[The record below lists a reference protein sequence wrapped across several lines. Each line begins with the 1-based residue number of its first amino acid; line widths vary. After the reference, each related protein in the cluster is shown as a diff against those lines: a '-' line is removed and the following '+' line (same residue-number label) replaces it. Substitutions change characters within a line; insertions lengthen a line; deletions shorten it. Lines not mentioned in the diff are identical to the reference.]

1 MEKEMLALVKLK
13 EGEENFLKFMA
24 FMQSEEGMAE
34 RGKFAI
40 PPKTIAAVTPDK
52 GALMFMVF
60 YIFSS
65 LKIIWQSFSYSILYY
80 STPGKTNYAFWFTN
94 QNISQHCPS
103 IKEDK

>member
-40 PPKTIAAVTPDK
+40 PLHRIR
-52 GALMFMVF
+52 AL
-60 YIFSS
+60 
-65 LKIIWQSFSYSILYY
+65 
-80 STPGKTNYAFWFTN
+80 
-94 QNISQHCPS
+94 
-103 IKEDK
+103 

>member
-13 EGEENFLKFMA
+13 EGEEYFSKFMA

-52 GALMFMVF
+52 GAIMFKVFVTDEDGMKSFVSGENALMKPIRDVC
-60 YIFSS
+60 IESTQLWDLSEVS
-65 LKIIWQSFSYSILYY
+65 L
-80 STPGKTNYAFWFTN
+80 
-94 QNISQHCPS
+94 
-103 IKEDK
+103 